1 MSNVPGDLS
10 YTDAHVWVERH
21 ADGRYKVGI
30 TDFAQEELG
39 DIVFVEL
46 PEIGK
51 SFASGDECAV
61 VESVKST
68 SDIFCPLSG
77 EISEVN
83 DELNDSPELINSD
96 CYGDGWIFMIT
107 PDDNNNLDDLLDAD
121 SYSGIIEE

>member
-1 MSNVPGDLS
+1 MSNVPAELS

-46 PEIGK
+46 PELEK
-51 SFASGDECAV
+51 EFAAGDECAV

-68 SDIFCPLSG
+68 SDIFCPLIG
-77 EISEVN
+77 KISEVN
-83 DELNDSPELINSD
+83 GELEDSPEIINTD
-96 CYGDGWIFMIT
+96 PYGDGWIFMIT
-107 PDDNNNLDDLLDAD
+107 PSDDAD
-121 SYSGIIEE
+121 VESLIDAESYSGMIEE

>member
-1 MSNVPGDLS
+1 M
-10 YTDAHVWVERH
+10 
-21 ADGRYKVGI
+21 
-30 TDFAQEELG
+30 
-39 DIVFVEL
+39 
-46 PEIGK
+46 
-51 SFASGDECAV
+51 
-61 VESVKST
+61 KST